1 MELQGSFSISDR
13 VNELAENIFEMEQA
27 RINGESEVELST
39 VKFATPL
46 AILPLAVYAN
56 HYGLTINCTEDPN
69 SDACS
74 YLDTI
79 GFHGGVT
86 NLPSNIKNYLPI
98 TKLYTFEGDN
108 VLGAYEEE
116 ILSQGIQ
123 SSTYKDTIKFLTSEL
138 VANVKEHAKTNRY
151 WILAQYY
158 QSSHTNTCEIVIAD
172 NGIGYMRSYQGTEY
186 EVKTDGEAIQNA
198 FEGRSSKSAR
208 NKFDESEL
216 TERGEGIPTI
226 GRIFI
231 KGYGG
236 KLIIMSGNSIMYY
249 GRNKSKEIGL
259 DYWLGS
265 VVCINFN
272 LKAMDIRPYL

>member
-13 VNELAENIFEMEQA
+13 LDELAKNILEMESA
-27 RINGESEVELST
+27 RIRGESEVELST
-39 VKFATPL
+39 VNYVTPL

-56 HYGLTINCTEDPN
+56 RYGLTINCTEDPD
-69 SDACS
+69 SDACR

-79 GFHGGVT
+79 GFPDGVT
-86 NLPSNIKNYLPI
+86 TLPSDKKSYLPI
-98 TKLYTFEGDN
+98 RRLHTFEGDN

-123 SSTYKDTIKFLTSEL
+123 SSAYRDTIKFFTSEL
-138 VANVKEHAKTNRY
+138 VTNVKEHSKTSRC

-158 QSSHTNTCEIVIAD
+158 RSRTCEIVIAD
-172 NGIGYMRSYQGTEY
+172 SGIGYLRSYLGTEY
-186 EVKTDGEAIQNA
+186 QVKTDAEVIQNA

-208 NKFDESEL
+208 NKFDETEL

-231 KGYGG
+231 EGYGG
-236 KLIIMSGNSIMYY
+236 KLIIASGNSIMYY
-249 GRNKSKEIGL
+249 GRHTPREIEL
-259 DYWLGS
+259 DYWMGS
-265 VVCINFN
+265 IVCINFVV
-272 LKAMDIRPYL
+272 KDVDIQPYLI